1 MATRSAKPARKA
13 GTSGTTATSGATAK
27 EQAVRPGGA
36 EPENPAAPAKTT
48 PTKAAPAPANTTP
61 TKAAPASAAEVEG
74 EGEGEVFLNRAQ
86 RRAKGRTPS
95 QAQFAGRGKVTG
107 GHGPASTQR
116 NWANRRS
123 G

>member
-36 EPENPAAPAKTT
+36 EPENPAAPAK
-48 PTKAAPAPANTTP
+48 TTP